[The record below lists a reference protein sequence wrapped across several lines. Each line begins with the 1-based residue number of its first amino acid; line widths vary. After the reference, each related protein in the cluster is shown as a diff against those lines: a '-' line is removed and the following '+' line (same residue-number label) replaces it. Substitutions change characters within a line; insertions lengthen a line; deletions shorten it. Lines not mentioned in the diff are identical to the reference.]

1 MEAISQGIIAALVGK
16 DSFGGLTDEEQDIL
30 QYTLYYLV
38 NKCLYF
44 FYHAFLVIFKNIF
57 LAFIM

>member
-44 FYHAFLVIFKNIF
+44 F
-57 LAFIM
+57 IMLFW